1 MNFKHYKPNFFF
13 TIIKNFTKF
22 LLPEKIFNQLRKF
35 CIELL
40 WFYVYSNKNK
50 RYKNSDLYINS
61 LKNLS
66 GLEIG
71 GPSWAWMTILPIY
84 RSIKNLDN
92 IVTPY
97 SDNER
102 TSSDK
107 DFKTR
112 YKTGQIINV
121 TSGWETAIEG
131 KNKFNW
137 FLLNKGDIYFQD
149 ATNLNKIDDNKY
161 DFVICSNVLE
171 HIANPLKALHEF
183 KRVIKKNGFIAIIVP
198 YYKYTFDFRRSVTTI
213 DHIKQDFINNIGE
226 DDLTHLKE
234 IVELTDES
242 NISHNAQPNPN
253 FNKKEFEEYCKNNF
267 HNRGMHHHVFDLEL
281 LKSVAKEVNL
291 EVIDVNNYSNSCI
304 MLAKKL

>member
-1 MNFKHYKPNFFF
+1 MDFKHYKPNIFFSI
-13 TIIKNFTKF
+13 TKNFAKI
-22 LLPEKIFNQLRKF
+22 LLPEKIFGKLRKF

-50 RYKNSDLYINS
+50 RYKNSDIYINS

-66 GLEIG
+66 GLEVG

-84 RSIKNLDN
+84 HSIKNLDN
-92 IVTPY
+92 IVTP
-97 SDNER
+97 SSEEKITSTNNEFE
-102 TSSDK
+102 S
-107 DFKTR
+107 R

-121 TSGWETAIEG
+121 TSGCETVIEG
-131 KNKFNW
+131 KKKFNW
-137 FLLNKGDIYFQD
+137 FLFNKGDIYFQD
-149 ATNLNKIDDNKY
+149 ATDLNKINDNKY

-171 HIANPLKALHEF
+171 HIANPLKALEEF

-198 YYKYTFDFRRSVTTI
+198 YYKHTFDFRRPVTNI
-213 DHIKQDFINNIGE
+213 EHIKEDYNNNIGE

-234 IVELTDES
+234 VVDLTDES

-253 FNKKEFEEYCKNNF
+253 FNKKEFEEYCKNNY
-267 HNRGMHHHVFDLEL
+267 HNRGMHHHVYDVDL
-281 LKSVAKEVNL
+281 LKSVANEVNL
-291 EVIDVNNYSNSCI
+291 KVLDVNNFSNSCI

>member
-1 MNFKHYKPNFFF
+1 MDFKHYKPNIFFSI
-13 TIIKNFTKF
+13 TKNFAKI
-22 LLPEKIFNQLRKF
+22 LLPEKIFGKLRKF
-35 CIELL
+35 SIELL

-50 RYKNSDLYINS
+50 RYKNSDIYINS

-66 GLEIG
+66 GLEVG

-84 RSIKNLDN
+84 HSIKNLDN
-92 IVTPY
+92 IVTP
-97 SDNER
+97 SSEEKITSTNNEFE
-102 TSSDK
+102 S
-107 DFKTR
+107 R

-131 KNKFNW
+131 KKKFNW
-137 FLLNKGDIYFQD
+137 FLFNKGDIYFQD
-149 ATNLNKIDDNKY
+149 ATDLNKINDNKY

-171 HIANPLKALHEF
+171 HIANPLKALEEF

-198 YYKYTFDFRRSVTTI
+198 YYKHTFDFRRPVTTI
-213 DHIKQDFINNIGE
+213 EHIKEDYNNNIGE

-234 IVELTDES
+234 VVDLTDES

-253 FNKKEFEEYCKNNF
+253 FNKKEFEEYCKNNY
-267 HNRGMHHHVFDLEL
+267 HNRGMHHHVYDVDL
-281 LKSVAKEVNL
+281 LKSVANEVNL
-291 EVIDVNNYSNSCI
+291 KVLDVNNFSNSCI